1 MVDAGDPHDPGEGP
15 GRPDQLEPAPRS
27 LGAGGDPEQGAEAA
41 RITERNPVEV
51 RADRP
56 VMAVQDIADGPDHPV
71 DRGQIQVAAH
81 GDHSAA
87 VREDLTAQLDRDVIS
102 ARIERP
108 PPPRPLLLATPPAL
122 PHPPHPPPPP
132 PPPL

>member
-27 LGAGGDPEQGAEAA
+27 LGAGSDPDQGAEAA

-56 VMAVQDIADGPDHPV
+56 VMAVQDIADVPDYPV
-71 DRGQIQVAAH
+71 HRGQIPVAAH
-81 GDHSAA
+81 GDPRAA
-87 VREDLTAQLDRDVIS
+87 VPEDLTAPLDRDVLA
-102 ARIERP
+102 ARIRGPP
-108 PPPRPLLLATPPAL
+108 PPPRPIPPMPLALA
-122 PHPPHPPPPP
+122 HP
-132 PPPL
+132 

>member
-27 LGAGGDPEQGAEAA
+27 LGAGSDPDQGAEAA

-56 VMAVQDIADGPDHPV
+56 VMAVPDIAHVPDYPL
-71 DRGQIQVAAH
+71 DPRPIQGAPH
-81 GDHSAA
+81 GHHSPAG
-87 VREDLTAQLDRDVIS
+87 REDLTAQLDRDV
-102 ARIERP
+102 RP
-108 PPPRPLLLATPPAL
+108 APTQR
-122 PHPPHPPPPP
+122 
-132 PPPL
+132 